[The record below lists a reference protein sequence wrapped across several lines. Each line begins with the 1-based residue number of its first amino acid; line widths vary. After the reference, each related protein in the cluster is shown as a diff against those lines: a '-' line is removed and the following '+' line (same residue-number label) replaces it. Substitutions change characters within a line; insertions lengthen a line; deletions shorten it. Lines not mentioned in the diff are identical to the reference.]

1 MMNQQAA
8 STVAAR
14 TMRPKTMAPGRFNA
28 QKFQN
33 PGAGSNRAR
42 TVNRSRF
49 QNPGAGGGR
58 PPQSRGPSQMGGGW
72 YTATPGG
79 QVPGQYQ
86 TPGRPNVGGGRP
98 QGGFP
103 GDTSWWRQGAQNPP
117 QRMWGSPQFNFM
129 GGNAPSA
136 QQGGGPNWGGGGTP
150 SWMGGGG
157 QQGGGSV
164 FGGGGQRGGYG
175 QMSGYGGGGM
185 GSQFAGYGGGGG
197 GMPQGG
203 MPGYQGQQF
212 QNQAYGALQDR
223 IYNQMIMSEM
233 PWGAREKAR
242 FEQGAAGSGYDIGQ
256 NSGQGQIFE
265 GYGDTWGYNPS
276 GWESSGGNYT
286 PFQRK
291 YNMPQWGGGGGGGY
305 PSGGGFG
312 GGNPFGSG
320 NPSGGGF
327 GGGGNPFGG
336 GNSWWNRR

>member
-1 MMNQQAA
+1 MVNTQAA

-14 TMRPKTMAPGRFNA
+14 SMRPRTMAPGRFNA

-58 PPQSRGPSQMGGGW
+58 PPQSRSPSHMGGGW

-79 QVPGQYQ
+79 QVPQQYQ
-86 TPGRPNVGGGRP
+86 TPGRPGGGAPPGP
-98 QGGFP
+98 QFP
-103 GDTSWWRQGAQNPP
+103 GDTNWWRNQPQPPP

-136 QQGGGPNWGGGGTP
+136 QQGGGPNWGGGG
-150 SWMGGGG
+150 
-157 QQGGGSV
+157 
-164 FGGGGQRGGYG
+164 GQRGGYG
-175 QMSGYGGGGM
+175 QMSGYGGGGSS
-185 GSQFAGYGGGGG
+185 GQFAGYGGGGG

-203 MPGYQGQQF
+203 MPGYQGQQY
-212 QNQAYGALQDR
+212 QNNAYGALQGR
-223 IYNQMIMSEM
+223 IYNQMMMSEM

-265 GYGDTWGYNPS
+265 GYGDTWGYNPT

-291 YNMPQWGGGGGGGY
+291 YNMPQWGGGGSNGGPSGGSYPGFGGGY
-305 PSGGGFG
+305 GGFSGGYGGFG
-312 GGNPFGSG
+312 GYGGMFG
-320 NPSGGGF
+320 
-327 GGGGNPFGG
+327 
-336 GNSWWNRR
+336 R